1 MSSTGKTISRDILH
15 AYVDGELTQEMMAE
29 MERHLAVN
37 PDDAALVAAFRRDR
51 EALHALYGH
60 VEAEPVPAALSA
72 HRIARSRR
80 RELTRWGLTGWSN
93 LAAACLAVAVV
104 ASAGG
109 WYARGLVSPAASMR
123 QALVD
128 NAVAAHNLYVSEI
141 VHPVE
146 VAASQ
151 EEHLAA
157 WLSKRLDRAIVI
169 PDLRDSG
176 FDLVGGRLLPD
187 GSGPAAQ
194 FMYED
199 RSGRRVTLY
208 VKPTPETGQSAFRFV
223 EEGRTAAVFW
233 RDETISCSLV
243 GELARNELEGL
254 AKRAYEQLG

>member
-15 AYVDGELTQEMMAE
+15 AYVDGELTQEMMAKV
-29 MERHLAVN
+29 ERHLAVD
-37 PDDAALVAAFRRDR
+37 PDDAALVVAFRRDR

-80 RELTRWGLTGWSN
+80 HILPEWGY

-109 WYARGLVSPAASMR
+109 WYARGVLSPAASMR

-128 NAVAAHNLYVSEI
+128 NAVAAHNLYVGEI

-169 PDLRDSG
+169 PDLRDKG

-199 RSGRRVTLY
+199 DSGRRVTLY
-208 VKPTPETGQSAFRFV
+208 VKPTPQTGQSAFRFV
-223 EEGRTAAVFW
+223 EEGRTVAVFW

-243 GELARNELEGL
+243 GELARSELEGL